1 MLCLQLPY
9 NQNPLIAMV
18 PMVAVAF
25 VAFVVLMEE
34 VINVAVVMMFED
46 KMAIQQLVERVLCY
60 NYNYMR
66 H

>member
-1 MLCLQLPY
+1 
-9 NQNPLIAMV
+9 MV

-34 VINVAVVMMFED
+34 VINVAVVMMLED
-46 KMAIQQLVERVLCY
+46 KMAKQQLVEKVLHY